1 MPMWLW
7 AFGQIA
13 WSFICSRVGNI
24 LVAAVIAFIWGQ
36 HRADVACRKEAEATQ
51 IELQRAYWGE
61 IERQRKA
68 AKEIEARA
76 LQRAGEDAVISRA
89 MQAKIDEFAKK
100 ESENV
105 PPQSKVSVS
114 SRASSPAPRP
124 CVVDD
129 ELARVVRSLDNAS
142 HGSRAPSNAPR
153 WLR

>member
-24 LVAAVIAFIWGQ
+24 MVAALVFFLWGQ
-36 HRADVACRKEAEATQ
+36 HRADVACRKEAEETQ
-51 IELQRAYWGE
+51 AALQRAYWTE

-76 LQRAGEDAVISRA
+76 IQRAGEDALISRA
-89 MQAKIDEFAKK
+89 MQAKIDEFAAK
-100 ESENV
+100 EKEPANV
-105 PPQSKVSVS
+105 TSKSPLPLPTR
-114 SRASSPAPRP
+114 RASPAPRP

-129 ELARVVRSLDNAS
+129 ELARVVRSLDAAA
-142 HGSRAPSNAPR
+142 RR
-153 WLR
+153 R